1 MPKNMPAQISS
12 RVNFLPS
19 DRFEFS
25 KTGKFLN
32 WALTTGRYLVVMT
45 ELVVTVA
52 FLSRFWF
59 DRILTDLRES
69 RFQKEVTVD
78 SFKDFEQKFLSIQ
91 TRLNFVK
98 QTVDASLKAD
108 GELATINELSP
119 KGVDYSQIQIDSDRT
134 SLSGFAAGAL
144 DFSSLLSGLE
154 SQERFSEISVKVL
167 RLSLARKPGFDFEI
181 DAIRAK
187 K

>member
-1 MPKNMPAQISS
+1 MSAQISS

-45 ELVVTVA
+45 ELVVILA

-59 DRILTDLRES
+59 DRALTDLREL

-78 SFKDFEQKFLSIQ
+78 GFKDFEKKFLFTQS
-91 TRLNFVK
+91 RLKFVR
-98 QTVDASLKAD
+98 QTVDSSLHAD
-108 GELATINELSP
+108 RELAIINELSP
-119 KGVDYSQIQIDSDRT
+119 KGVNYNQVQIEQDRT
-134 SLSGFAAGAL
+134 ALSGFATSAL
-144 DFSSLLSGLE
+144 DFSFLLSGLE
-154 SQERFSEISVKVL
+154 SQEIFSEISVKL
-167 RLSLARKPGFDFEI
+167 LKLSLTRKPGFDFEI
-181 DAIRAK
+181 EALK
-187 K
+187 EQ